1 MPSPGSII
9 ALMLMSPKGGHLAV
23 LAGVVVA
30 AVVSFLVAS
39 VILKASKAVD
49 EDLTA
54 ATEKMQDMKGKKS
67 AAAAALTAQK
77 KTLKQMSKQHLQVM
91 SIQMT

>member
-1 MPSPGSII
+1 
-9 ALMLMSPKGGHLAV
+9 MLMSPKGGHLAV

-54 ATEKMQDMKGKKS
+54 ATEKC
-67 AAAAALTAQK
+67 
-77 KTLKQMSKQHLQVM
+77 KT
-91 SIQMT
+91 